1 MNRNY
6 IHLTS
11 EERDIIAVLR
21 AQGKKPSEIANILG
35 RNKSTICRELK
46 RNRSPIYNVYLSSK
60 AHKRAAKRKSNAAY
74 RPRLKN
80 KILMDYVIKKLYLGW
95 TPEQIAGRLP
105 KELPGQSISHEAIY
119 QFIYNRETLKYI
131 DFRRCLSRHHR
142 KRLPRRHSR
151 KHRKLHIPQRV
162 PIAERPVYVNER
174 QDPGH
179 WEVDTMI
186 SRQSAPALC
195 VALER
200 FSRKVHIAKL
210 VEKTARELRIALN
223 LRLSRYPEYMR
234 KTITYDNGSEN
245 VQHTLVNR
253 VLGTKSYFCEP
264 YHSWEKGSVENT
276 VGLVRRILPKKTD
289 FLCRN
294 GNLCAEYA
302 LCHYFFEELVNCIFG
317 IKGCKRL
324 VQNIKNGGGI
334 KKLVFHGHT
343 MMLIETMNTNM

>member
-1 MNRNY
+1 MKNQYRQ
-6 IHLTS
+6 IAS
-11 EERDIIAVLR
+11 EERNIIAVLR
-21 AQGKKPSEIANILG
+21 AQDKKPGEIAQFLG
-35 RNKSTICRELK
+35 RNKSTIYRELK
-46 RNRSPIYNVYLSSK
+46 RNKSPVYNVYLSHL
-60 AHKRAAKRKSNAAY
+60 AHERATKRKKQAAQ

-80 KILMDYVIKKLYLGW
+80 EKIIAYIIAKLQFGW
-95 TPEQIAGRLP
+95 SPEQIAGRMP
-105 KELPGQSISHEAIY
+105 QDLPGYSISHEAIY

-174 QDPGH
+174 QEPGH

-200 FSRKVHIAKL
+200 LSRKVHIAKL
-210 VEKTARELRIALN
+210 AEKTARELRIALN

-253 VLGTKSYFCEP
+253 VLGTTSYFCEP

-276 VGLVRRILPKKTD
+276 AGLVRRILPKKTD
-289 FLCRN
+289 F
-294 GNLCAEYA
+294 AIITKEQ
-302 LCHYFFEELVNCIFG
+302 V
-317 IKGCKRL
+317 K
-324 VQNIKNGGGI
+324 Q
-334 KKLVFHGHT
+334 
-343 MMLIETMNTNM
+343 IETLLNNRPRKCLNYKTPNEVFNACVALAH